1 MQHIHKRMMQIC
13 FFNWHEN
20 RAMSMDP
27 VNVLSL
33 YYLEMIEGY
42 RMAGN
47 NVTPFDKKKGSIHV
61 FYSTSKC

>member
-1 MQHIHKRMMQIC
+1 
-13 FFNWHEN
+13 
-20 RAMSMDP
+20 MDP